1 MSSTRQRGMGLV
13 ELLVW
18 MAISL
23 LIISVI
29 GVVYANTKQLAR
41 VNDTVS
47 RLQENGRFVIHLL
60 NRDLRMAGFRGCDI
74 TGSGSHVNVLNSTAY
89 PYRFDIALGGFY
101 GSGGGWSPTRDPSI
115 STLSPP
121 PLVNTDIVTI
131 RHIDGPGVALTAAMG
146 TTTADLQV
154 AAGSPLANGDVLL
167 VADCS
172 YSAIFNATAFNS
184 ATGVIAHELGA
195 GVPGNS
201 TKNLSDP
208 LDPHK
213 FSTDA
218 SVYRLVT
225 RTYYIGASAR
235 KPGTNSLWA
244 NSIPAYDLQAQPE
257 EMVEGVDG
265 LVLLYGED
273 TDGDK
278 AANRYVT
285 ANAVGTWNNVVSVR
299 PQVLLATVRDKMAT
313 SPQPYTFNG
322 VTKTPTDLR
331 LRSVLASV
339 VTVRNRVP

>member
-1 MSSTRQRGMGLV
+1 MGLV

-23 LIISVI
+23 LVISVI
-29 GVVYANTKQLAR
+29 GVVYANTKQLTR

-60 NRDLRMAGFRGCDI
+60 DRDLRMAGFRGCNGGAV
-74 TGSGSHVNVLNSTAY
+74 TPVSVLNSTAY
-89 PYRFDIALGGFY
+89 AYRFDTSLAGSY
-101 GSGGGWSPTRDPSI
+101 GSNSAWSPALDASI

-121 PLVNTDIVTI
+121 PLANTDVVTI
-131 RHIDGPGVALTAAMG
+131 RHIDGPGVPMIAKMAS
-146 TTTADLQV
+146 TTADLQV
-154 AAGSPLANGDVLL
+154 AANSPLASGDVLL
-167 VADCS
+167 VADCAR
-172 YSAIFNATAFNS
+172 SAIFHATSFS
-184 ATGVIAHELGA
+184 PATGVIGHEIVGG
-195 GVPGNS
+195 GVPGNT
-201 TKNLSDP
+201 TKNLGYA
-208 LDPHK
+208 

-225 RTYYIGASAR
+225 RTYYVAASAR
-235 KPGTNSLWA
+235 KPGTSALWS
-244 NSIPAYDLQAQPE
+244 NSIPAYDLQPQPE

-299 PQVLLATVRDKMAT
+299 PQVLLATVQDHMAT
-313 SPQPYTFNG
+313 SAQPYTFNG
-322 VTKTPTDLR
+322 AIKTPSDLR
-331 LRSVLASV
+331 LRSVLTSV